1 MRGDWLASQSGGEMM
16 SNNIDNGKNNNNN
29 NHNCINIP
37 RGGLEWLIFVE
48 EEKPKNSEKNF
59 RSKDKN

>member
-1 MRGDWLASQSGGEMM
+1 MRGDWLASQSRGELM

-29 NHNCINIP
+29 NIP